1 MSQASVEIV
10 RRAIEAWN
18 GQDVDAMVG
27 LSHPEIE
34 YVNAPQALE
43 PGTRR
48 GHEGLA
54 AVLREQW
61 RSLPGARLEIDR
73 IHDRGDLI
81 YTEGRLSRSMPGSDA
96 RIENAIL
103 ISWTVLDGA
112 ISRLEVLGGGS
123 TFDSAREAAGL
134 DP

>member
-1 MSQASVEIV
+1 MEIV

-18 GQDVDAMVG
+18 GEDVDAMVE
-27 LSHPEIE
+27 LSHPEVE
-34 YVNAPQALE
+34 YVNAPHALE

-48 GHEGLA
+48 GRDSLA
-54 AVLREQW
+54 TVLREQW
-61 RSLPGARLEIDR
+61 RSLPGARLEVDR

-96 RIENAIL
+96 RVENAIL
-103 ISWTVLDGA
+103 ISWTVLDGR
-112 ISRLEVLGGGS
+112 ISRLQVLGGGS

-134 DP
+134 E

>member
-1 MSQASVEIV
+1 MSEASVEIV

-18 GQDVDAMVG
+18 GEDVDAMVE
-27 LSHPEIE
+27 LSHPEVE

-48 GHEGLA
+48 GRDSLA

-61 RSLPGARLEIDR
+61 RTLPGARLEVDR

-96 RIENAIL
+96 RVENAIL
-103 ISWTVLDGA
+103 ISWTVLDGR
-112 ISRLEVLGGGS
+112 ISRLHILGGGS

-134 DP
+134 E